1 MYRCGS
7 WSVVLLVIKREHFQ
21 LCMCLCDIVA
31 AAALEDSKAAAA
43 SDNSAAGA
51 TAAKGIRLGQ
61 LRKTGVEK
69 KGGGGGLSG
78 GAGEHDLEKIRSSI
92 QLLVQHTGPLGTYMD
107 YIQEDISM
115 MTAELHRW
123 EEECRKYEAD
133 YAEAKARTKELL
145 QPLRMELND
154 VEDEIAQVI
163 AKIATAKAATARKDN
178 EIQQVLRLVVTA

>member
-1 MYRCGS
+1 
-7 WSVVLLVIKREHFQ
+7 VLLVIKREHFQ

-43 SDNSAAGA
+43 SDNSAA
-51 TAAKGIRLGQ
+51 AAKGIRLGQ

-69 KGGGGGLSG
+69 KGGAGSGLSG
-78 GAGEHDLEKIRSSI
+78 GVGEHDLEKIRSSI
-92 QLLVQHTGPLGTYMD
+92 QLLVQHTGPLGTCMD